1 MEEKLKQ
8 QSADCLRIVLYGPE
22 STGKTTMARQLAQYF
37 NTVWVPEF
45 SRDYLQAKWNRE
57 QKICEPKD
65 MLPIAKG
72 QMQLENEWASRANK
86 LLFCDTNLM
95 ESVVYSKAYYKGW
108 VDSMLLKAA
117 LKAQYDLY
125 ILTYIDLP
133 WIEDDLRDRPDHRDQ
148 MFSKFKEEL
157 DAQQLPYRI
166 LKGNFE
172 ERFDRAVE
180 MIVELVNDKE
190 IELK

>member
-8 QSADCLRIVLYGPE
+8 QPADCIRIVLYGPE
-22 STGKTTMARQLAQYF
+22 STGKTTLARQLAKHF
-37 NTVWVPEF
+37 ETVWVPEF
-45 SRDYLQAKWNRE
+45 SRDYLQAKWDRE
-57 QKICEPKD
+57 QEVCQPKD
-65 MLPIAKG
+65 MLPIARG
-72 QMQLENEWASRANK
+72 QMQLENERAPRANK

-95 ESVVYSKAYYKGW
+95 ESVVYSKAYYHGW
-108 VDSMLLKAA
+108 VDPLLLKHA

-125 ILTYIDLP
+125 ILTYIDVP
-133 WIEDDLRDRPDHRDQ
+133 WVEDDLRDRPGQRDQ
-148 MFSKFKEEL
+148 MFSKFRDEL
-157 DAQQLPYRI
+157 DAHQLPYRI
-166 LKGNFE
+166 LKGDFE